1 MQEGG
6 TGVHRVAAQGFAAA
20 GQVYERGRPDYPPEA
35 VACLVTQLGIGAG
48 SIVVDVGA
56 GTGKLTRLLIDAGAQ
71 VTAVEPVADMRRS
84 LARALPGVPVL
95 DGTAE
100 ALPLDTATA
109 DAVVAGAAFHWFD
122 GPAALREIHRVLR
135 PGGGLGLVW
144 NPRDETVAWVAQLVQ
159 LVDGYKQGDP
169 PRYTDGRWRRA
180 FNAAETAALFT
191 PLEEAQFP
199 FGHEVERDVALTR
212 VASTSFVGALPPAA
226 REEVLAR
233 ARALLDT
240 HPDTRH
246 RPMLRLPYRADVYWC
261 RKRAAGAP

>member
-84 LARALPGVPVL
+84 LAGALPGVPVL

-100 ALPLDTATA
+100 ALPMDTATA

>member
-1 MQEGG
+1 MQEDGK
-6 TGVHRVAAQGFAAA
+6 GVHRVAAQGFAAA

-35 VACLVTQLGIGAG
+35 MACLVTHLGIGAG
-48 SIVVDVGA
+48 STVVDVGA
-56 GTGKLTRLLIDAGAQ
+56 GTGKLTRLLLDTGAQ
-71 VTAVEPVADMRRS
+71 VTAVEPVADMR
-84 LARALPGVPVL
+84 LAFARTLPGVPVL

-100 ALPLDTATA
+100 ALPLDTGTV

-135 PGGGLGLVW
+135 SGGGLGLVW
-144 NPRDETVAWVAQLVQ
+144 NPRDETVEWVAQLVR
-159 LVDGYKQGDP
+159 LVDAYKQGDP

-180 FNAAETAALFT
+180 FTLTEIAGLFT
-191 PLEEAQFP
+191 PLQEAQFP
-199 FGHEVERDVALTR
+199 FDHEVERNVALTR

-226 REEVLAR
+226 RDEVLAR

-240 HPDTRH
+240 HPDTRD

-261 RKRAAGAP
+261 RKRPAGAP